1 MNQKEPKRRQVYIL
15 RDVVHSDIMFH
26 ERFFKIINTVEF
38 QRLNRIKQLS
48 CEYVVFPTATHTR
61 FSHSIG
67 TYHVMT
73 KILSHFVKKLDE
85 LGVVVAPEEKDLALC
100 SALLHDIGHA
110 SFSHTFERTFNRG
123 AHEKWTIEILKDKDT
138 ELHKVIVE
146 EFSEQFLER
155 LIKIISKKG
164 LREEKNP
171 IFTLISQLV
180 SSQMDADRMDYLLRD
195 SYFTSVT
202 NGNYDLERL
211 IRSFEVVER
220 DGKYIICVNEKYI
233 SSIEEYILAR
243 FYMHR
248 EVYQH
253 SLKRQMESI
262 IKKIFQRGA
271 QLYRENRLSFCDKSM
286 AKLLLGEEISL
297 KEYLG
302 MDDTILMYHM
312 MRWEHEDD
320 TILKKLCYSFL
331 HRRKF
336 YKNKIKKSIGDKN
349 FLKDMINTILEEH
362 DKEKISD
369 FENQYFYLENIVE
382 IGIYDREKDN
392 IWVLQKDGELK
403 DITEVSFILKGI
415 DVKQFY
421 QQRLEYINFPLFS
434 DIYGF
439 DLQEA
444 LEDKVKEKIKL

>member
-1 MNQKEPKRRQVYIL
+1 
-15 RDVVHSDIMFH
+15 
-26 ERFFKIINTVEF
+26 
-38 QRLNRIKQLS
+38 
-48 CEYVVFPTATHTR
+48 
-61 FSHSIG
+61 
-67 TYHVMT
+67 
-73 KILSHFVKKLDE
+73 
-85 LGVVVAPEEKDLALC
+85 
-100 SALLHDIGHA
+100 
-110 SFSHTFERTFNRG
+110 
-123 AHEKWTIEILKDKDT
+123 
-138 ELHKVIVE
+138 
-146 EFSEQFLER
+146 
-155 LIKIISKKG
+155 
-164 LREEKNP
+164 
-171 IFTLISQLV
+171 
-180 SSQMDADRMDYLLRD
+180 
-195 SYFTSVT
+195 
-202 NGNYDLERL
+202 
-211 IRSFEVVER
+211 
-220 DGKYIICVNEKYI
+220 
-233 SSIEEYILAR
+233 
-243 FYMHR
+243 
-248 EVYQH
+248 
-253 SLKRQMESI
+253 
-262 IKKIFQRGA
+262 
-271 QLYRENRLSFCDKSM
+271 M

-297 KEYLG
+297 KEYLR

-421 QQRLEYINFPLFS
+421 QQRLEYINFSLFS
-434 DIYGF
+434 NIYRF
-439 DLQEA
+439 DLKEA